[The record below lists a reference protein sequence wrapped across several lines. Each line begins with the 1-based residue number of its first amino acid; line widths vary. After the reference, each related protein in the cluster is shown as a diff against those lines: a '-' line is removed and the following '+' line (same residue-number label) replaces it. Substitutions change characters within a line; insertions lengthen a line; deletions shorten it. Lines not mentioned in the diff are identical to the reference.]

1 MIFNS
6 CDFYHPSVKEVPIM
20 ETLSSEQFRYFRLN
34 SHHLDRFYKS
44 SDILAL
50 AGACG
55 FQNSPPGAWESALH
69 FRAPGLSSDG
79 MNRLLY
85 QERTLL
91 QAWSF
96 RGAPVVF
103 PSCESGTFL
112 LALAACPGES
122 WIYTKGITLALDYLE
137 MDEEELLKLLKEV
150 MPGLDDTVL
159 VSKST
164 LDQTLARW
172 MLPLLPPDRRD
183 RWMAPSMYGDPGRQ
197 TVGGAVVSFLLRPC
211 SFLGLVVFGER
222 QNQFPTFT
230 SLKRWTGS
238 GLSPQPDAA
247 KQLVRKYLH
256 CYGPS
261 TPGDFAAWLGASGQ
275 QARRMWQEVRPEME
289 PAKISGKTVWY
300 LSNDREALFA
310 PADPTRNLLLTDGH
324 DPYLDQRDR
333 WILQPDKALHRKI
346 WRTVANPG
354 TVIWQGEIIGIWNGR
369 RSSRGLNIH
378 MDIWKNPFDTEEEL
392 RRMLEDHVAEYAA
405 FRQLSLSDF
414 SISL

>member
-1 MIFNS
+1 
-6 CDFYHPSVKEVPIM
+6 
-20 ETLSSEQFRYFRLN
+20 
-34 SHHLDRFYKS
+34 
-44 SDILAL
+44 
-50 AGACG
+50 
-55 FQNSPPGAWESALH
+55 
-69 FRAPGLSSDG
+69 

-103 PSCESGTFL
+103 PSCESGAFL

-159 VSKST
+159 GSKST

-300 LSNDREALFA
+300 LSDDREALFA
-310 PADPTRNLLLTDGH
+310 PADPSRNLLLTDGH